1 MPRKLLQF
9 LLVLGFASLF
19 NILFWQE
26 KAALNLVLFGIL
38 LGVAVLRLNRSA
50 IGRTNVR
57 LTAAGTL
64 LAGLFVLLHA
74 SEAARAAFVLSYV
87 SFLGFVYAP
96 ALRSLP
102 ASLAISTGN
111 FFAGPFWMAD
121 SLRKIR
127 VERLR
132 RFKLGYYLGIG
143 FIPVLIVGLFF
154 VIFSAA
160 NPKFGGLF
168 ADIGLYLGDF
178 LDTIF
183 TAVSPVRIMFFLF
196 GLYLL
201 AGIFFFRPFSSLAN
215 RDAHAKQTLLRIR
228 KPRMFRS
235 QIPQPRVH
243 RGEGLPP
250 IPQGYAHP
258 YNPPLV
264 RKGLKTGLR
273 REYRIALLAFGLVN
287 LLALLNNALDISW
300 IWFGFEAEPGFS
312 LKQFVHEGTYLL
324 ILSILIAMGIMFYFF
339 RGNLNFISENKW
351 LRYAAYFWIVQ
362 NAIMVVSV
370 GIRNYHYISHFGLAY
385 KRIGVYFFLALVL
398 FGLITLFLKI
408 RNKKTFYHVVRVNAW
423 AVYAVLLL
431 LATVNWDG
439 FITRYN
445 ISHVPVER
453 MDTEFLL
460 HMSDKTLPLLHEHKD
475 ELFTDPDKVIRA
487 GGYRGYFTEEEYLE
501 ERIREATER
510 YQSHS
515 WLSWNFADAAA
526 MSYFKKHTPDLIQ

>member
-1 MPRKLLQF
+1 MPRKLLQS
-9 LLVLGFASLF
+9 LLVLGFATLF

-38 LGVAVLRLNRSA
+38 LGAAVLRLNPDA
-50 IGRTNVR
+50 LQKTNVR
-57 LTAAGTL
+57 LTAAGSL

-74 SEAARAAFVLSYV
+74 SEASRAAFILSYS

-102 ASLAISTGN
+102 FALTISAGN

-121 SLRKIR
+121 SLRKTRI
-127 VERLR
+127 EKLR

-154 VIFSAA
+154 AIFSAA

-168 ADIGLYLGDF
+168 ADIGLYLDDF
-178 LDTIF
+178 LNSF
-183 TAVSPVRIMFFLF
+183 FEAVSPVRIMFFLF
-196 GLYLL
+196 GLYIL
-201 AGIFFFRPFSSLAN
+201 AGIFFFKPFSKLAGKDIQA
-215 RDAHAKQTLLRIR
+215 RQTLLRIR
-228 KPRMFRS
+228 KSVFRPHS
-235 QIPQPRVH
+235 PEPQVYH
-243 RGEGLPP
+243 GEGVPP
-250 IPQGYAHP
+250 IPQGYHHP
-258 YNPPLV
+258 GLPPHL

-273 REYRIALLAFGLVN
+273 KEYRIALLAFGLVN
-287 LLALLNNALDISW
+287 ILALLNNVLDISW

-324 ILSILIAMGIMFYFF
+324 ILSILMAMGIMFYFF
-339 RGNLNFISENKW
+339 RGNLNFITENRW

-423 AVYAVLLL
+423 AVYAILLL

-445 ISHVPVER
+445 INNVPVER

-460 HMSDKTLPLLHEHKD
+460 RMSDKTLPLLHAHKD
-475 ELFTDPDKVIRA
+475 KLFSSEKVVR
-487 GGYRGYFTEEEYLE
+487 GRGYRGYLTEEEYLE
-501 ERIREATER
+501 RRIIDATET
-510 YQSHS
+510 YQSRS

-526 MSYFKKHTPDLIQ
+526 MSYFQEHTPDLIQ